1 MSWRDKYTI
10 EDLFPK
16 YNTYNDEDKKTIY
29 DKVSNMMDKFFG
41 KE

>member
-10 EDLFPK
+10 EDLNPR
-16 YNTYNDEDKKTIY
+16 YNTYNDKDKKIIS
-29 DKVSNMMDKFFG
+29 DNVSNMMDKIFG